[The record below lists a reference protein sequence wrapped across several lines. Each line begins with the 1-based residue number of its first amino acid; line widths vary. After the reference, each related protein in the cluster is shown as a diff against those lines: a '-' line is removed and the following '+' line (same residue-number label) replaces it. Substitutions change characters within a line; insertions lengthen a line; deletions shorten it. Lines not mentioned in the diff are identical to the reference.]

1 MIHALKA
8 AAAALALLASSAS
21 VLAADYEVR
30 MLNVGPDEKTM
41 VFEPPLLHVQRGDTV
56 TFVPTDRGHNAASM
70 EGMIPRGAAPWQG
83 AISEPVSVTFEVD
96 GTYGYICEP
105 HYGLGMVG
113 LVLVGDYTAS
123 FRGCAVG
130 APARPRRPALQGP
143 LRAGDRYAAR
153 PSDRSGSSAATR
165 TRAGGYGEQ
174 PRGGP
179 GGHACRAARHGA
191 CRGAGAGS
199 VAYRRNRWPSRQNP
213 AGRFDAT
220 VMAPGRW
227 KIGAEDESRDR
238 S

>member
-123 FRGCAVG
+123 FEAAQSVRQRGRAAQRFRDLFAQATAMPPGHLIGAVPPLPPEPVPADTESSPAADPAG
-130 APARPRRPALQGP
+130 MPAEPPAMEPAGGPAPAQ
-143 LRAGDRYAAR
+143 
-153 PSDRSGSSAATR
+153 
-165 TRAGGYGEQ
+165 
-174 PRGGP
+174 
-179 GGHACRAARHGA
+179 
-191 CRGAGAGS
+191 
-199 VAYRRNRWPSRQNP
+199 
-213 AGRFDAT
+213 
-220 VMAPGRW
+220 
-227 KIGAEDESRDR
+227 
-238 S
+238 